1 MSPALNVLRL
11 PDRKRC
17 RLAVADRRHDMLQ
30 AFSDKTIVLQET
42 EGCVPCGYNG
52 GLAIRADC
60 FVGKLAFRNDGP

>member
-17 RLAVADRRHDMLQ
+17 RLTVADRRHDMLQ

-42 EGCVPCGYNG
+42 EGCVLPKRTVVSRYAG
-52 GLAIRADC
+52 ITEQ
-60 FVGKLAFRNDGP
+60 VI